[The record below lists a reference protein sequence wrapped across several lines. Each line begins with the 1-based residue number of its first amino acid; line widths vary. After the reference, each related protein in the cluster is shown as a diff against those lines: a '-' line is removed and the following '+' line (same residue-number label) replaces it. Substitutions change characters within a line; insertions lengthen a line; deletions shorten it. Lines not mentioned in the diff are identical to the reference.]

1 MSSKSRPSCNEAKA
15 VSVKSDEKMAV
26 EIPHEKWSGKI
37 EEVALGA
44 TKEEGGTRAKKITV
58 GGETTLPFLTFE
70 GALPNKPVI
79 AIEVHDT
86 VPTYPDSL
94 REIFEPVWDKPEQWA
109 KVAVEKWHADLICL
123 KLKGIAPDGL
133 NKTPQEAFSTVEK
146 VLKSV
151 DVPLFI
157 YGCGDEEKDAKV
169 FNECGELIKKERCT
183 IGLAE
188 NEKYKSL
195 AAAAMGFN
203 CNIVAFSNIDI
214 NLAKQ
219 LNILL
224 TDFGVKKNRI
234 LMDPLQAGLGY
245 GLEYSYSIIE
255 RLRLGALLGDAML
268 QMAIVCDSTVAWDAR
283 EAVDESY
290 PGELATRGILWEAT
304 TAISA
309 LTAGADVIIMRHP
322 RAVELVRNTIEKLTG
337 KIGE

>member
-1 MSSKSRPSCNEAKA
+1 M
-15 VSVKSDEKMAV
+15 VVEKP
-26 EIPHEKWSGKI
+26 IEKWSGRI
-37 EEVALGA
+37 EEVVMGA
-44 TKEEGGTRAKKITV
+44 TKEEGGGRGKKIAA

-70 GALPNKPVI
+70 GAIPHKPVI
-79 AIEVHDT
+79 AVEVYDI
-86 VPTYPDSL
+86 VPSYPECLKDV
-94 REIFEPVWDKPEQWA
+94 FEGIYEEPSKWA
-109 KVAVEKWHADLICL
+109 KQAVEKWHADLICL
-123 KLKGIAPDGL
+123 KLKGVAPDGA
-133 NKTPQEAFSTVEK
+133 NKTPQEALSVVEK

-169 FNECGELIKKERCT
+169 FNECGELIKSERCT

-188 NEKYKSL
+188 GEKYKSL

-255 RLRLGALLGDAML
+255 RLRLGALLGDTML
-268 QMAIVCDSTVAWDAR
+268 QLPMVCDTARAWDAR
-283 EAVDESY
+283 EATDESY
-290 PGELATRGILWEAT
+290 PGNVATRGMLWEAT

-309 LTAGADVIIMRHP
+309 ITAGVDIVIMRHP
-322 RAVELVRNTIEKLTG
+322 KAVELVRNTINKL
-337 KIGE
+337 IGGVK

>member
-1 MSSKSRPSCNEAKA
+1 M
-15 VSVKSDEKMAV
+15 VVEKP
-26 EIPHEKWSGKI
+26 IEKWSGRI
-37 EEVALGA
+37 EEVVLGA
-44 TKEEGGTRAKKITV
+44 AKEEGGTRARKIVV

-70 GALPNKPVI
+70 GSIPNKTMIAVEVYDVI
-79 AIEVHDT
+79 PA
-86 VPTYPDSL
+86 YPESL
-94 REIFEPVWDKPEQWA
+94 KGIFESVWNDTEKWA
-109 KVAVEKWHADLICL
+109 KEAVDKWHADLVCL
-123 KLKGIAPDGL
+123 KLKGTAPDGE
-133 NKTPQEAFSTVEK
+133 NRTPEEALSVVEK
-146 VLKSV
+146 VLKAV

-169 FNECGELIKKERCT
+169 FNEIGEVIRNERCT

-188 NEKYKSL
+188 GDKYKSL

-268 QMAIVCDSTVAWDAR
+268 QLPIVCDTTRSWDAR
-283 EAVDESY
+283 EATDESY
-290 PGELATRGILWEAT
+290 PGEVTTRGMLWEAT

-309 LTAGADVIIMRHP
+309 LTAGANVLIMRHP
-322 RAVELVRNTIEKLTG
+322 KAVEIVRNTIDKLMG
-337 KIGE
+337 GAK

>member
-1 MSSKSRPSCNEAKA
+1 M
-15 VSVKSDEKMAV
+15 
-26 EIPHEKWSGKI
+26 EIDIPIEKWSGKI
-37 EEVALGA
+37 EEVFLGA
-44 TKEEGGTRAKKITV
+44 TKEDGGSRAKKIVV

-70 GALPNKPVI
+70 GKIPNKPVI
-79 AIEVHDT
+79 AIEVYDII
-86 VPTYPDSL
+86 PNYPDIL
-94 REIFEPVWDKPEQWA
+94 KDIFASIWDKPAEWA
-109 KVAVEKWHADLICL
+109 KTAVERWHADIICL
-123 KLKGIAPDGL
+123 KLKGITPDGV
-133 NKTPQEAFSTVEK
+133 NKTPQDACSVVEK

-157 YGCGDEEKDAKV
+157 YGCGDEEKDSKV
-169 FNECGELIKKERCT
+169 FNECGELIKNERCT

-188 NEKYKSL
+188 GDKYKSL

-234 LMDPLQAGLGY
+234 LMDPLLASLGY

-255 RLRLGALLGDAML
+255 RLRLGALLNDTIL
-268 QMAIVCDSTVAWDAR
+268 QMPIVCDTTRAWDAR
-283 EAVDESY
+283 ETNDENY
-290 PGELATRGILWEAT
+290 PGNLTERAWLWEAS

-309 LTAGADVIIMRHP
+309 ITAGADVIIMRHP
-322 RAVELVRNTIEKLTG
+322 KAVEFVHNTIEKFMVN
-337 KIGE
+337 GEKKCR

>member
-1 MSSKSRPSCNEAKA
+1 MAI
-15 VSVKSDEKMAV
+15 EKPV
-26 EIPHEKWSGKI
+26 EKWSGKI
-37 EEVALGA
+37 EEVVLGA
-44 TKEEGGTRAKKITV
+44 TKEEGGTRAKKIVV
-58 GGETTLPFLTFE
+58 GCEATLPFLTFE
-70 GALPNKPVI
+70 GAMPNKPVI
-79 AIEVHDT
+79 ALEVYDIL
-86 VPTYPDSL
+86 PPYPESL
-94 REIFEPVWDKPEQWA
+94 KGMFEKVWEAPEQWA
-109 KVAVEKWHADLICL
+109 KVAVEKWHADIICL

-133 NKTPQEAFSTVEK
+133 NKTPEEALSVVEK
-146 VLKSV
+146 VLKAV

-169 FNECGELIKKERCT
+169 FNECGELIKNERCT

-188 NEKYKSL
+188 GEKYKSL

-268 QMAIVCDSTVAWDAR
+268 QMPIVCDTTRAWDAR
-283 EAVDESY
+283 EAIDKSY
-290 PGELATRGILWEAT
+290 PGELDA
-304 TAISA
+304 
-309 LTAGADVIIMRHP
+309 
-322 RAVELVRNTIEKLTG
+322 
-337 KIGE
+337 